1 MEFKI
6 QVPGAY
12 DHVRFMAKAI
22 YYIKMFLL
30 LPQLI
35 DRNLVDEVDV
45 SVISRMSKFVILL
58 YGQYFLE
65 TALTSSAPRLD
76 LQFWRN
82 AKRYEV
88 IDVDISIAVVN
99 SVYRQMFYLTEEL
112 IAFALCDENVS
123 HSDKEDIVRALIRA
137 DRPQR
142 FIPKKPDF
150 KAHLLKNKPHDA
162 PQLADFVGER
172 SWLVFDL
179 FDVNVTWMEYP
190 PENWDNIDDFQRFF
204 KLINGIV
211 CVNDVA
217 ERNVQNV
224 LEHAEFSR
232 DPERRDRVVKVVNS
246 HRELV
251 DFHNLTKEELSKM

>member
-1 MEFKI
+1 
-6 QVPGAY
+6 
-12 DHVRFMAKAI
+12 MAKAI

-35 DRNLVDEVDV
+35 DRNLVEEVDV
-45 SVISRMSKFVILL
+45 SVISRMSKLVILL
-58 YGQYFLE
+58 FGRYFLE

-76 LQFWRN
+76 LQFWQN

-88 IDVDISIAVVN
+88 IDVDISIAVIN

-112 IAFALCDENVS
+112 IAFALCNKNVS

-190 PENWDNIDDFQRFF
+190 PENWDNIEDF
-204 KLINGIV
+204 
-211 CVNDVA
+211 
-217 ERNVQNV
+217 
-224 LEHAEFSR
+224 
-232 DPERRDRVVKVVNS
+232 
-246 HRELV
+246 
-251 DFHNLTKEELSKM
+251 

>member
-1 MEFKI
+1 MALEVRSWAVSCCIHGTFPREDYRELLKLMTFAYGGTIHRNLLCGVKVVEFKV

-35 DRNLVDEVDV
+35 DRNLVHEVDV
-45 SVISRMSKFVILL
+45 SVISRISKFVILL
-58 YGQYFLE
+58 YGRYFLE

-112 IAFALCDENVS
+112 IAFALCNDNVS
-123 HSDKEDIVRALIRA
+123 HSDKDDIVWALIRA
-137 DRPQR
+137 DQ
-142 FIPKKPDF
+142 
-150 KAHLLKNKPHDA
+150 
-162 PQLADFVGER
+162 G
-172 SWLVFDL
+172 
-179 FDVNVTWMEYP
+179 
-190 PENWDNIDDFQRFF
+190 
-204 KLINGIV
+204 
-211 CVNDVA
+211 
-217 ERNVQNV
+217 
-224 LEHAEFSR
+224 
-232 DPERRDRVVKVVNS
+232 
-246 HRELV
+246 
-251 DFHNLTKEELSKM
+251 